1 MINLNKAFESK
12 FLIEPIEDLPV
23 GMPTYYFPDTSTE
36 GGSDGPIVKVTPPG
50 GTSWVGIFA
59 FGQLVKNG
67 LSGLYPM
74 PDQKQFCVVANGR
87 GYIVDAGDHSRWE
100 ELMAQPITDVREILD
115 KGMIIFANLTE
126 ITAYDSTG
134 KKWTT
139 KRLALEGFKIVD
151 ISSERIVGKYYD
163 IRSEA
168 DNLFE
173 VDLASGE
180 VKGGIE

>member
-1 MINLNKAFESK
+1 
-12 FLIEPIEDLPV
+12 
-23 GMPTYYFPDTSTE
+23 
-36 GGSDGPIVKVTPPG
+36 
-50 GTSWVGIFA
+50 
-59 FGQLVKNG
+59 
-67 LSGLYPM
+67 
-74 PDQKQFCVVANGR
+74 
-87 GYIVDAGDHSRWE
+87 
-100 ELMAQPITDVREILD
+100 MAQPITDVREILD